1 MSPEPTPLDRIASRP
16 RRHRHFE
23 PRRAV
28 GALRRLLAD
37 PSQTQNAMEVAY
49 ALDGDTAPRELARLA
64 RHPEGRRLLE
74 SRPRLLERLSDDATL
89 AALPEGSLGRA
100 YRDHLTRH
108 GLEVGKL
115 VQLRAE
121 TDPWRASHD
130 ALERWIEQR
139 ELLQHDLEHVLAGYG
154 ADSAG
159 EAALLAFSCGQDA
172 RLGRLLLTAGA
183 SFEMCRQLGLRWLA
197 VAWRAWRRGRRA
209 VDLVAL
215 PYEELLA
222 LPLAD
227 VRRAAGIEP
236 PERAHATGVCRWPE
250 ELPAGA

>member
-154 ADSAG
+154 ADGAG